1 MADPPKNFRSA
12 FGPLGDL
19 LGFPLRQVDERWR
32 ASLGARLAP
41 LGITVSRAVAL
52 FFVEHNPG
60 CSQAQLGA
68 ALHVNRPSTARA
80 VDDLVA
86 VGAVERSK
94 AGGNARDNA
103 LHLTATGLALHAR
116 IDAETR
122 AHQQEFFAP
131 LSAAEQERLRAL
143 MLKLLGGR

>member
-94 AGGNARDNA
+94 AGGNAR
-103 LHLTATGLALHAR
+103 TAW
-116 IDAETR
+116 R
-122 AHQQEFFAP
+122 AGRAC
-131 LSAAEQERLRAL
+131 SAFRSWAQSPSPPTKLRA
-143 MLKLLGGR
+143 MTYRGASTPCSPRSRN